1 VRTDSFNPLAPK
13 ADAIAIARGFVAVIA
28 EGTAP

>member
-1 VRTDSFNPLAPK
+1 VRTDSFNPLAPRNE
-13 ADAIAIARGFVAVIA
+13 AIAIAFVFVAPIA